1 MIEFGEECNVRRHWC
16 LRILRQFF
24 DAVSQTVEHQ
34 PEPHRPSLFLI
45 KSLPDSCLIIPKAIL
60 GGGERDLDER
70 AKGQCPPRLC
80 RTACRPRRAA
90 VAAVCGRT
98 SAHAAGHGE
107 LTMTC
112 RDGRFRFVSRFAHWR
127 G

>member
-60 GGGERDLDER
+60 GGGERILTNAQKVNVRLAYVARLADLVARRLRRYAVER
-70 AKGQCPPRLC
+70 LRMRQ
-80 RTACRPRRAA
+80 
-90 VAAVCGRT
+90 V
-98 SAHAAGHGE
+98 
-107 LTMTC
+107 M
-112 RDGRFRFVSRFAHWR
+112 VSSP
-127 G
+127 